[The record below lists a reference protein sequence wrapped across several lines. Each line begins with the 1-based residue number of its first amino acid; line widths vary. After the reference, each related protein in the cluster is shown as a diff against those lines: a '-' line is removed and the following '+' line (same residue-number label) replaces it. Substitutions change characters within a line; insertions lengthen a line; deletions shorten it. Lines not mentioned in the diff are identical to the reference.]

1 MAVPVMVWCPA
12 EGALENVST
21 LRPNEY
27 LSLAPTSLLNSPS
40 PLVLQGH
47 PPQDIIMF
55 LAVLLIPDKFDHC
68 FPVTLSSS
76 MEGVMHCHRHSP
88 PLMLIAAHSLV
99 KDIPSYL
106 EELIKAIT
114 VFVKEPAE

>member
-27 LSLAPTSLLNSPS
+27 LSLSPTSLLNSPS

-88 PLMLIAAHSLV
+88 PLC
-99 KDIPSYL
+99 
-106 EELIKAIT
+106 
-114 VFVKEPAE
+114 